1 MTNNNQVNNLQTL
14 KSQEYLTIY
23 LNNNSDWIND
33 TLMHWFIFGIT
44 RASQHQLN
52 EDSWAGMNS

>member
-23 LNNNSDWIND
+23 LNNNLTPFFINIVMKLTNNYKND
-33 TLMHWFIFGIT
+33 
-44 RASQHQLN
+44 N
-52 EDSWAGMNS
+52 P